1 MRIVHIEDFIH
12 PDAGYQPNV
21 LSKLQA
27 EQGHEVIIVTSE
39 LDKMPDFLTSFFGK
53 DGIEEKDRKFYE
65 RTGVKIIRVPII
77 AYYSGRSIYTHTLF
91 KVVDSLNP
99 DIAFVHGEDTLV
111 GIQFILRY
119 GKQKY
124 PMIMDCHMLEMASEN
139 KLKHVF
145 RFFYKH
151 FITPLILKYN
161 IPIVRVV
168 DSDYV
173 QKCLGIPLEKTKLFP
188 LGTDINYFKPD
199 NTSKKL
205 MRLQHNIDENDFVV
219 LYAGK
224 LDKYKGG
231 YFFAETIQKE
241 IKLKN
246 RNIVFVIIGNTDKEI
261 GAQVEELFQASENK
275 VLRFPTQTYYDLLQF
290 YQMADIAIYPKQCS
304 MSFNEAQACCL
315 PVLFEENEIN
325 CQRASCNNA
334 ITFITENS
342 SDLLNKV
349 TEYGNMESQKFETMR
364 ENSRKFIIEN
374 YNFIPVAQKFTDLLI
389 ETHER
394 YHSKLEK
401 GEKR

>member
-21 LSKLQA
+21 LSKLQT
-27 EQGHEVIIVTSE
+27 EQGHELFIVTSE
-39 LDKMPDFLTSFFGK
+39 LDKMPDYLTSFFGK
-53 DGIEEKDRKFYE
+53 DDIEEKDRKFYE

-77 AYYSGRSIYTHTLF
+77 AYYSGRSIYTHKLF
-91 KVVDSLNP
+91 EVVDSLNP

-119 GKQKY
+119 KKQKY

-145 RFFYKH
+145 RFFYKK
-151 FITPLILKYN
+151 FITPLILKHN

-173 QKCLGIPLEKTKLFP
+173 EKCLGIPLEKTNLFP

-199 NTSKKL
+199 EMAKKE
-205 MRLQHNIDENDFVV
+205 MRLQNNIDENDFVV

-231 YFFAETIQKE
+231 YFFAESIQKE
-241 IKLKN
+241 IKLNNK
-246 RNIVFVIIGNTDKEI
+246 NIVFVIIGNTDKEI
-261 GAQVEELFQASENK
+261 GNQVEELFQSSENK
-275 VLRFPTQTYYDLLQF
+275 ILRYPTQTYYDLLKF

-304 MSFNEAQACCL
+304 MSFFEAQACCL

-325 CQRASCNNA
+325 CQRASSNNA
-334 ITFITENS
+334 LTFTEENS
-342 SDLLNKV
+342 GDFRNKIM
-349 TEYGNMESQKFETMR
+349 EYGNMDFEEFEIMR
-364 ENSRKFIIEN
+364 ENARKFIVKN
-374 YNFIPVAQKFTDLLI
+374 YNFLPVAQKFTDLLI
-389 ETHER
+389 ETHDT
-394 YHSKLEK
+394 YHSNLKK
-401 GEKR
+401 GEKK